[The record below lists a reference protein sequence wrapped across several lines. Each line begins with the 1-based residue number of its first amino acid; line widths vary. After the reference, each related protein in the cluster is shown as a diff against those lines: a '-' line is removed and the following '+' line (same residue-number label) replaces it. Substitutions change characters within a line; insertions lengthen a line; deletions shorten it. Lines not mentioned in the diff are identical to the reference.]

1 MNKFLTFSFCLPL
14 LPLLALGQGQSVAV
28 VYNSKLAPSKI
39 IAEHY
44 AKQRN
49 VPANNL
55 IGLPLSDGHTIR
67 RTEFTSTL
75 EKPLAKAL
83 AKRKLLDGRK
93 GSIRY
98 LVLCWGVP
106 FRVNKDASLKAPA
119 GTPPQLS
126 RNEASVDS
134 ELALLPQLGQAIK
147 RTGYITNPIF
157 NATDPETISPAK
169 GVLMVARLDG
179 PSADLANSL
188 VDRAIA
194 AEKSGL
200 WGRAYIDLRGIKTG
214 ALKAGDDRLR
224 QVGEITRRSG
234 YTTVVDDKPETLPVG
249 FPGDRIAFYAGW
261 YGINVE
267 GLFAEEVV
275 DFAPGAIAYHLHS
288 YNGSMIRHAHSRWIG
303 PFINKGATAT
313 FGSVFE
319 PYLELTPYQPVFF
332 ARLIQ
337 DGFSF
342 AEAGYAA
349 TRALSWQTVFV
360 GDPLYRPFGKDPEQV
375 ETELVN
381 SKSSDIEW
389 FRLLAVNQGLV
400 SGAPPAAAAEYLEE
414 LKETASSPVLQEKLG
429 ELFAALGQTDKARAA
444 FNKASKLSTSTKQKQ
459 RIKTAL
465 ESLKR

>member
-1 MNKFLTFSFCLPL
+1 MKKFFTFTICLFL
-14 LPLLALGQGQSVAV
+14 LPILVLGQGQSVAV
-28 VYNSKLAPSKI
+28 VYNSKLEPSRV

-44 AKQRN
+44 AIQRS
-49 VPANNL
+49 VPPNNL
-55 IGLPLSDGHTIR
+55 IGLPLSDEHTIPR
-67 RTEFTSTL
+67 AEFGETL
-75 EKPLAKAL
+75 EQPLVKAL
-83 AKRKLLDGRK
+83 ANRNLLDGRN

-106 FRVNKDASLKAPA
+106 FRVDKDATLKAPA
-119 GTPPQLS
+119 GTPSQMS

-134 ELALLPQLGQAIK
+134 ELALLPQFGQATE
-147 RTGYITNPIF
+147 RTGFIVNPVF
-157 NATDPETISPAK
+157 NATDPKNISPEK

-179 PSADLANSL
+179 PTADLANSL
-188 VDRAIA
+188 VDRAIT

-200 WGRAYIDLRGIKTG
+200 WGRAYIDLRGIQSG

-224 QVGEITRRSG
+224 QVAEITRRSG
-234 YTTVVDDKPETLPVG
+234 YTTVVDEKAETLPIG

-337 DGFSF
+337 DGFTF

-360 GDPLYRPFGKDPEQV
+360 GDPLYRPFGKDPKQI

-389 FRLLAVNQGLV
+389 FRLLAVNQGLAG
-400 SGAPPAAAAEYLEE
+400 GASPSSAAEYIQQ
-414 LKETASSPVLQEKLG
+414 LKVTASSPVLQEKLG
-429 ELFAALGQTDKARAA
+429 ELFGVLGQADKARVA
-444 FNKASKLSTSTKQKQ
+444 FTKASKLSASPKQKQ

-465 ESLKR
+465 ESLRR